1 MLAIATNVVEVEVRN
16 ADGPGVT
23 RSVGRGAPFRAADV
37 PAIDHGQ
44 QQLEDV
50 VQ

>member
-1 MLAIATNVVEVEVRN
+1 MVGISTNAVEVEVRN

-23 RSVGRGAPFRAADV
+23 RSVARDAPFRGSEV
-37 PAIDHGQ
+37 PTIGHGQ